1 MHMQTE
7 AAIATDQRYPV
18 GKFQRP
24 EQVTT
29 EQRENYLATLAG
41 LPDALRAA
49 VSGLSDAQLDTPYR
63 DGGWTVRQLV
73 HHVADSHEQ
82 MVGRMKLAL
91 TEDCPKV
98 KTYDEAAWA
107 ALKDARTLPIEL
119 SLGILDGLHTRAVV
133 VLRSLSES
141 EWQRC
146 FDHPE
151 WGKIRL
157 EQTLALYAWHSRHHV
172 AHVTELRK
180 RMGW

>member
-1 MHMQTE
+1 MQNE
-7 AAIATDQRYPV
+7 AALVTDPRYPV

-41 LPDALRAA
+41 LPDALREA
-49 VSGLSDAQLDTPYR
+49 VSGLNDAQLDTPYR

-91 TEDCPKV
+91 TEDCPKI

-107 ALKDARTLPIEL
+107 ELKDARTLPIEL
-119 SLGILDGLHTRAVV
+119 SLGILDGLYVRAAV

-141 EWQRC
+141 EWQRS
-146 FDHPE
+146 FEHPD

-180 RMGW
+180 RRGW

>member
-1 MHMQTE
+1 MSPATE
-7 AAIATDQRYPV
+7 VKTQVDPRYPV

-24 EQVTT
+24 DALTI
-29 EQRENYLATLAG
+29 EQREAHIATLAG
-41 LPDALRAA
+41 LPEAMRQA

-63 DGGWTVRQLV
+63 NGGWTVRQLV

-91 TEDCPKV
+91 TEDCPMV

-107 ALKDARTLPIEL
+107 ELKDARTLPIEL

-133 VLRSLSES
+133 VLRSLSE
-141 EWQRC
+141 EQWQRC
-146 FDHPE
+146 FSHPE
-151 WGKIRL
+151 WGKIKL